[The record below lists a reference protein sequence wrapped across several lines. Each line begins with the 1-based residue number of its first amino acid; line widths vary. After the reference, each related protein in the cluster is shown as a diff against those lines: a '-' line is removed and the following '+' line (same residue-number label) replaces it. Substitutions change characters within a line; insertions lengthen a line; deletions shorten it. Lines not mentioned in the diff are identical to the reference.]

1 MMTPTIPA
9 GEAVAV
15 EAPPVN
21 PPKRSSG
28 RWKPLRFALVFG
40 LLVLSMLLGYRY
52 AVNTQANLWYLFQ
65 VANHTS
71 WVLDITGEFSEVERE
86 HPMVPPHLAREQLA
100 QWRGANTAVAA
111 SEDDEAAED
120 APPLT
125 PWERWQYRAHAFLSE
140 GNRIV
145 DFGPKVFFVA
155 NYGTATEIRTLHE
168 AIYETEQDK
177 TLEPEEK
184 LAKMDALKAEL
195 ETLREADQALPSGQE
210 GFRKRVDKAF
220 TFFVVPSC
228 GAIEVMAIF
237 IAAVIAFPTRWRFRL
252 AGLAVGVP
260 ILYGVNI
267 ARLSTLAWIGAYD
280 FTPEQKWFHFSH
292 EYVWQG
298 IFIIFVVAVWLAWI
312 ELFVPR
318 KRA

>member
-1 MMTPTIPA
+1 MTTPTIPA
-9 GEAVAV
+9 GEAVSLQ
-15 EAPPVN
+15 EPPN
-21 PPKRSSG
+21 SPPKRPGG

-40 LLVLSMLLGYRY
+40 VLVLSMLLGYRY
-52 AVNTQANLWYLFQ
+52 AVNSQANLWYLFQ

-71 WVLDITGEFSEVERE
+71 WVLNVTGEFSEVERE
-86 HPMVPPHLAREQLA
+86 HPMVPANMAREKLA
-100 QWRGANTAVAA
+100 EWRGAKTAVAA
-111 SEDDEAAED
+111 SENNDAGE

-125 PWERWQYRAHAFLSE
+125 PWERWQYRAYAFLSE

-155 NYGTATEIRTLHE
+155 NYGTVTEMRTLHE
-168 AIYETEQDK
+168 AIYQTEQDK
-177 TLEPEEK
+177 SLEPEAK
-184 LAKMDALKAEL
+184 LAKMEALKAEL
-195 ETLREADQALPSGQE
+195 DALIEADHALPAGQE
-210 GFRKRVDKAF
+210 GFRKRTDKAF

-237 IAAVIAFPTRWRFRL
+237 IAAVVAFPTRWRYRF
-252 AGLAVGVP
+252 AGLALGVP

-280 FTPEQKWFHFSH
+280 FTPERKWFNFSH

-318 KRA
+318 KRP

>member
-1 MMTPTIPA
+1 MTTPTNPA
-9 GEAVAV
+9 GALPAD
-15 EAPPVN
+15 APPEA

-52 AVNTQANLWYLFQ
+52 AVNTEANLWYLFQ
-65 VANHTS
+65 VASHTS
-71 WVLDITGEFSEVERE
+71 WVLNVTGEFSEVERE
-86 HPMVPPHLAREQLA
+86 HPMVPPDMAREKLA
-100 QWRGANTAVAA
+100 QWRGSNTVVAA
-111 SEDDEAAED
+111 SEGDEAADEV
-120 APPLT
+120 PPLT

-140 GNRIV
+140 GNRLV

-155 NYGTATEIRTLHE
+155 DYGTATEMRTLHE
-168 AIYETEQDK
+168 AIYQTEQNK
-177 TLEPEEK
+177 ELEPATKLEE
-184 LAKMDALKAEL
+184 MEALKAEL
-195 ETLREADQALPSGQE
+195 EALRLADQALPSGQE

-237 IAAVIAFPTRWRFRL
+237 IAAVVAFPTRWRYRF

-260 ILYGVNI
+260 FLYGVNI